1 MPSPAKCRVFF
12 LVLVLETAKVSL
24 FAADSTR
31 ARNIRAPDGYPKRTG
46 AACNYE
52 SFVIGRVLAVTRHGD
67 PGTVSRRT
75 GTERHV
81 GRQFSSTGKLI
92 ASLHAQKGDQRQRD
106 QKMLRR
112 TDKGVTFLFVG
123 LFVGSTEI
131 YRQST

>member
-1 MPSPAKCRVFF
+1 LPSPAKCRVFF
-12 LVLVLETAKVSL
+12 LVLV
-24 FAADSTR
+24 
-31 ARNIRAPDGYPKRTG
+31 
-46 AACNYE
+46 ACNYE

-75 GTERHV
+75 GTERHS

-123 LFVGSTEI
+123 LFVGSFAI